1 MRAVLCDLRGLQ
13 VGQDMCNW
21 HSMRAGLDE
30 YGALDARLGQNQMIA
45 CLAHDSEPIPLKDLN
60 QLSIM
65 NRRDLA
71 RSHGATQLTATN
83 SAETGCRG
91 IQF

>member
-1 MRAVLCDLRGLQ
+1 
-13 VGQDMCNW
+13 
-21 HSMRAGLDE
+21 
-30 YGALDARLGQNQMIA
+30 
-45 CLAHDSEPIPLKDLN
+45 LAHDGETIALKDFD

-71 RSHGATQLTATN
+71 RGHTANQLTATN
-83 SAETGCRG
+83 SAATGCRG